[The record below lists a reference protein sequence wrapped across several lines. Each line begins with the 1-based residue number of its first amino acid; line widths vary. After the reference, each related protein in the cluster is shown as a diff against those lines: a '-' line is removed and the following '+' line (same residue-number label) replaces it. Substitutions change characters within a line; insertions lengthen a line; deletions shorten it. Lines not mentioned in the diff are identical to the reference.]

1 VDIYALGVIMYEMLT
16 GKVPFDRPNSVNI
29 LMAHIHEQVPP
40 CHVLNPNVR
49 VPPQLEEVVMRCM
62 AKNVEDRYA
71 SMNDLL
77 TALKRCAG
85 LQSSTMSGDFQ
96 VTESVDIDMSG
107 ASVSTQLPAMPAPVS
122 SMTPIGP
129 FAQASKSSGSSGVTL
144 FLAAIFALT
153 GIGGFLV
160 LSGQFDSSP
169 AAATPAP
176 ALATAPEVAP
186 APAPG
191 PTAGQGRTVLVSL
204 RSTPSGATVVV
215 GDRRYGPTPT
225 QIEWSGPDA
234 AYGREITF
242 RFQRKGYRDL
252 TVTRRIRGDHLDV
265 EAPPLE
271 PLQAQ
276 RPSRDTQASAPVD
289 EEP

>member
-1 VDIYALGVIMYEMLT
+1 
-16 GKVPFDRPNSVNI
+16 
-29 LMAHIHEQVPP
+29 
-40 CHVLNPNVR
+40 
-49 VPPQLEEVVMRCM
+49 
-62 AKNVEDRYA
+62 
-71 SMNDLL
+71 MNDLL
-77 TALKRCAG
+77 SALKRCAG
-85 LQSSTMSGDFQ
+85 LQSSTMSGEFQ
-96 VTESVDIDMSG
+96 VAESVDIDMSG
-107 ASVSTQLPAMPAPVS
+107 ASVSTQLPAMTGPVS
-122 SMTPIGP
+122 GATPIGP

-160 LSGQFDSSP
+160 LSGQFGSSPPAATAAAPVAPLPDPTP
-169 AAATPAP
+169 AAAPAP
-176 ALATAPEVAP
+176 M
-186 APAPG
+186 
-191 PTAGQGRTVLVSL
+191 AGQGRTVLVSL

-234 AYGREITF
+234 AYGREVTF

-252 TVTRRIRGDHLDV
+252 TVTRRIRSDHLDV

-276 RPSRDTQASAPVD
+276 RPSRETASAPVD
-289 EEP
+289 EGP